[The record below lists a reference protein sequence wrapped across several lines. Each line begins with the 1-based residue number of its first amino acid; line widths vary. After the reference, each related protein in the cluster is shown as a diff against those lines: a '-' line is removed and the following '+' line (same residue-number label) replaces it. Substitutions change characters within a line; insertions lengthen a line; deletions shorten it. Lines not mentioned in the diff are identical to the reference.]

1 MKFGDR
7 FWLSGCVL
15 GMLIIVGTSA
25 QTTFAQGD
33 VAPAQQDSTADEPPP
48 SDQPTPKVDVKPV
61 SLDEEIAA
69 RLERIL
75 KATTWFE
82 NPQVTVSEGVVFLE
96 GETTTN
102 ERKEWA
108 SKLASNTED
117 VVAVA
122 NRIRVLESSIWDFSP
137 AWNEIDTMRRNAV
150 QKLPTFVLSIVLLII
165 TYFVAKGFSML
176 ARRIIARRTDN
187 PLLREVMTKVVTIPV
202 VLLGLFLALRVTGL
216 TQLAMTVLGGTG
228 LIGLII
234 GIAFR
239 DIAEN
244 FLASLLISMQ
254 RPFRA
259 GDNILVEGRTGIV
272 QAVTTRGTTIMTP
285 DGNHVRIP
293 NSIIYKSVIENLTAN
308 PKQRIGF
315 TLSIDAKSSFA
326 DSQAAILKVLKT
338 HEAVLNEPEPLVL
351 VQSMSRQTA
360 ILRIYFWLDVQKHSK
375 DKVRSALIRLSKIAL
390 QELAEKDSAEQKS
403 IHLNHKHNHQQAV
416 TELDHASSTPAEGTL
431 ESDTAEIQKQA
442 RDARPVEDGTDLL
455 KKEKEPVEAG

>member
-1 MKFGDR
+1 MLGPGDSA
-7 FWLSGCVL
+7 FYS
-15 GMLIIVGTSA
+15 IVQA
-25 QTTFAQGD
+25 Q
-33 VAPAQQDSTADEPPP
+33 APPTKQDASADEPPP
-48 SDQPTPKVDVKPV
+48 SDQPTPKVEVKPV

-75 KATTWFE
+75 KATAWFE
-82 NPQVTVSEGVVFLE
+82 NPRVTVSEGVVFLE
-96 GETTTN
+96 GTTTTDD
-102 ERKEWA
+102 RKEWA
-108 SKLASNTED
+108 AKLASNTED

-122 NRIRVLESSIWDFSP
+122 NRIRVTESSIWDFAP
-137 AWNEIDTMRRNAV
+137 AWNEIDTMRRNTV
-150 QKLPTFVLSIVLLII
+150 QRLPTFVLSVILLVL
-165 TYFVAKGFSML
+165 TYFVAKGFSLL

-187 PLLREVMTKVVTIPV
+187 PLLREVLTKVVTIPV
-202 VLLGLFLALRVTGL
+202 VLFGLFLALRVTGL
-216 TQLAMTVLGGTG
+216 TQLAMTILGGTG

-293 NSIIYKSVIENLTAN
+293 NSIIYKSIIENLTAN
-308 PKQRIGF
+308 PKQRVGF
-315 TLSIDAKSSFA
+315 TLSIDTKSSFA
-326 DSQAAILKVLKT
+326 DSQAAILDVLKN
-338 HEAVLNEPEPLVL
+338 HEAVLQEPEPLVL

-360 ILRIYFWLDVQKHSK
+360 ILRVFFWLDVQKHSK
-375 DKVRSALIRLSKIAL
+375 DKVRSAIIRLSKMAL
-390 QELAEKDSAEQKS
+390 QELAEKEAAEQEAAQF
-403 IHLNHKHNHQQAV
+403 NRNNTDQQAA
-416 TELDHASSTPAEGTL
+416 TKRDHAASTPAEGTL

-442 RDARPVEDGTDLL
+442 RDSRSVEDGTDLL
-455 KKEKEPVEAG
+455 KKVTEAVEAG